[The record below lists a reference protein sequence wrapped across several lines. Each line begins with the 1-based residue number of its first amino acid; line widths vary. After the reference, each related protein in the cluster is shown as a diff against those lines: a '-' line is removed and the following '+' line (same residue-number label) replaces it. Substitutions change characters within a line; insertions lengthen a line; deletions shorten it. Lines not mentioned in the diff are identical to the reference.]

1 MSATAWATTSR
12 PTTSHTFRRRLLRL
26 ALVLLPW
33 PLRRSADPRHPGKH
47 PELQAKVITP
57 DILVNPHFASLEM
70 LFYEGRQFPA
80 EYKGEGFAAEHGSWN
95 REPRAL

>member
-1 MSATAWATTSR
+1 MA
-12 PTTSHTFRRRLLRL
+12 
-26 ALVLLPW
+26 
-33 PLRRSADPRHPGKH
+33 LRRSAGSAPPGKH

-80 EYKGEGFAAEHGSWN
+80 EYKARDSPRSTAHGTASRAAAMRSSGYRW
-95 REPRAL
+95 